1 MDSFLDNFKIIQW
14 IVWIVFALIIWALAV
29 TFVKRKEH
37 AAANEKHKT
46 ARDELAGR
54 VAKIEDT
61 YSKKD
66 DHIVLAT
73 KVNTI
78 ETQLK
83 QIPESKTIHCLE
95 KEVGELQGSIT
106 GLKEQLTIFTNQVSM
121 LVENELRG
129 SK

>member
-1 MDSFLDNFKIIQW
+1 MDLFLDNFKIIQW
-14 IVWIVFALIIWALAV
+14 VIWIFFALIIWALAV

-37 AAANEKHKT
+37 SASNEKHKT
-46 ARDELAGR
+46 DRDELAGR

-61 YSKKD
+61 YSKKND
-66 DHIVLAT
+66 LIVLAT

-83 QIPESKTIHCLE
+83 QVPEPKTIHCLE

-121 LVENELRG
+121 LIENELRG